1 MLRTPAEA
9 AARRTDGFA
18 CRLVTTEI
26 LERNTLRP
34 ASRAWITCF
43 TAAMLALA
51 IGIVAVSHLLVTG
64 VGVWGLN
71 RSVGWAYDITNF
83 VFWIGIGHAGTLI
96 SAILLLLRQEWR
108 TGVNRA
114 AEMMTLIAIVCAAVF
129 PIIHLGRPWLFYW
142 MLPVPNGR
150 GPLWINFI
158 SPLTWDVVAIST
170 YFTVSAIFCYVGL
183 LPDLGLMRD
192 MAQGRRRRILHWISL
207 GWRGSALEWR
217 AQASASVALAA
228 IATPLVISVHS
239 VVSFDFAVTVV
250 PGWHTTIFPPYFVI
264 GAIFSG
270 MAMVL
275 ALSIIMRSAMQLQRY
290 VTSMHIEAM
299 CRIMLATSCLLGFAY
314 LVEMA
319 AALGAAHET
328 ERALVSSRLSG
339 PLAVLCWSVLTC
351 NVVIP
356 QLLWLKAVRRNLG
369 VLFAIAVIANVG
381 MWLERFLI
389 IVGSLERDHLP
400 SAWTDYLP
408 TATEI
413 ATLVGSFGLFFTLFL
428 LFCRFLPVVSASE
441 AKAALSHRTERV
453 GRAP

>member
-1 MLRTPAEA
+1 M
-9 AARRTDGFA
+9 
-18 CRLVTTEI
+18 
-26 LERNTLRP
+26 ERNTLRP
-34 ASRAWITCF
+34 ASPAWIASF
-43 TAAMLALA
+43 AVALIALA
-51 IGIVAVSHLLVTG
+51 VGIVAVSHLLVTG

-96 SAILLLLRQEWR
+96 SAILLLLRQGWR

-150 GPLWINFI
+150 GPLWINFN
-158 SPLTWDVVAIST
+158 SPLTWDVVAITT

-192 MAQGRRRRILHWISL
+192 MAQGRRRRILQWISL
-207 GWRGSALEWR
+207 GWRGSAREWR
-217 AQASASVALAA
+217 AHASASVALAA

-250 PGWHTTIFPPYFVI
+250 PGWHATIFPPYFVV

-275 ALSIIMRSAMQLQRY
+275 ALSIVMRSTMQLQRY
-290 VTSMHIEAM
+290 VTSTHIEAM
-299 CRIMLATSCLLGFAY
+299 CRIMLAMSCLLGFAY
-314 LVEMA
+314 LVETA
-319 AALGAAHET
+319 TALGAAHET
-328 ERALVSSRLSG
+328 ERGLASSRLSG
-339 PLAVLCWSVLTC
+339 PLAALFWSVVGC
-351 NVVIP
+351 NVVVP
-356 QLLWLKAVRRNLG
+356 QLLWWKSVRRNLG

-389 IVGSLERDHLP
+389 IVGSLERDYLP

-441 AKAALSHRTERV
+441 AKATLVHRLERR
-453 GRAP
+453 GAAP